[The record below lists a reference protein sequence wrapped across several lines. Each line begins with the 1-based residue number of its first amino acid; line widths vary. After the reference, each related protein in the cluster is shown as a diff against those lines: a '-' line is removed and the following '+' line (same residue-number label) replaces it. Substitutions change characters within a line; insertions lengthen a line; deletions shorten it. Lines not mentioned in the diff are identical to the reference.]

1 MMMKD
6 YRELMKNLGTWE
18 KTVFLMRYRKEMLYH
33 CLTPEQIENIFER
46 GLEDNEHIQPR
57 SNAGTT
63 NNDN

>member
-1 MMMKD
+1 MK
-6 YRELMKNLGTWE
+6 KLGTWGAM
-18 KTVFLMRYRKEMLYH
+18 VYFIRYRKTMLYK

-46 GLEDNEHIQPR
+46 GADHEHIQPR